1 MSTDAP
7 AAPTRPRLS
16 LSPTEAAEALGL
28 CRATVY
34 NMVARGDLRTVKI
47 GRRTLIPVT
56 ELTRLL
62 GGDAG

>member
-62 GGDAG
+62 GGDAV